1 MKRRRLLDAEVALSS
16 NVVPRAVTPGDWG
29 DAIGF
34 AELELGKLRGSR
46 CGKWTFE
53 RGKAMR

>member
-1 MKRRRLLDAEVALSS
+1 MKGRSLLDAEVALSS
-16 NVVPRAVTPGDWG
+16 NVVPRAVIPADWG

-34 AELELGKLRGSR
+34 AELELDKLRGCR